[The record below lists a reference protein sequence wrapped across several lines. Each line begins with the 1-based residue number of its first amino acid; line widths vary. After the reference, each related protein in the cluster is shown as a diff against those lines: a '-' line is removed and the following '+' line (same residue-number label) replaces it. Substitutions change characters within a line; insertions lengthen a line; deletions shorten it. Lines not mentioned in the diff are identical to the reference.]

1 MKILARF
8 GLLFAAGL
16 LSACATNTPLN
27 LMGYHPHYEPEQQ
40 LSFTKG
46 RALVIT
52 TSQATLG
59 EDGDATGVFASEMTG
74 PYYVFQDSGLQVD
87 VASIKG
93 GAIPVDPVSFSW
105 YVIAE
110 SDQRYQQDDAFQA
123 KVENSIKIDDVDISD
138 YDIVYIAGGW
148 GAAYDLGYSD
158 VLADKMSQAYAQN
171 KAIGAV
177 CHGPLGLLKARK
189 PDGSLLVEGTRLTAV
204 SDRQIAQLF
213 VTETPQHPENELR
226 KAGALYEADWSLL
239 DILSNHVVVDGRI
252 VTGQNQNAG
261 EEVAYKLLQLVAD
274 ETPQLV
280 AGEAPQ

>member
-8 GLLFAAGL
+8 GLLLAAGL
-16 LSACATNTPLN
+16 LSACATKTPLN
-27 LMGYHPHYEPEQQ
+27 LMGYHPHYEPEKPLAFEQG
-40 LSFTKG
+40 K
-46 RALVIT
+46 ALVIT

-59 EDGDATGVFASEMTG
+59 EDGDETGVFASEMTG
-74 PYYVFQDSGLQVD
+74 PYYMFQDSGLQVD

-105 YVIAE
+105 YVIAK
-110 SDQRYQQDDAFQA
+110 SDQRYQDDKDFQR
-123 KVENSIKIDDVDISD
+123 KVENSIKIDDVNISD

-158 VLADKMSQAYAQN
+158 VLADKVSQAYAQN

-213 VTETPQHPENELR
+213 VTKTPQHPENELR
-226 KAGALYEADWSLL
+226 KAGALYEADWSLF
-239 DILSNHVVVDGRI
+239 DILSNHVVTDGRI

-261 EEVAYKLLQLVAD
+261 EEVAYKLMELAKQPEVGAIAA
-274 ETPQLV
+274 E
-280 AGEAPQ
+280 

>member
-52 TSQATLG
+52 TSQETLG

-123 KVENSIKIDDVDISD
+123 KVGNSIKIDDVDISD

-261 EEVAYKLLQLVAD
+261 EEVAYKLLQLVAG

-280 AGEAPQ
+280 AGETPQ

>member
-40 LSFTKG
+40 LSFSKG

-261 EEVAYKLLQLVAD
+261 EEVAYKLLQLVAG

>member
-74 PYYVFQDSGLQVD
+74 PYYVFQDSGLLVD

>member
-177 CHGPLGLLKARK
+177 CHGPLGLLKAHK

-261 EEVAYKLLQLVAD
+261 EEVAYKLLQLVAG

>member
-52 TSQATLG
+52 TSQETLG

-261 EEVAYKLLQLVAD
+261 EEVAYKLLQLVAG